1 MNVLPLSEEKKLSVT
16 FRVEPGCLGPQ
27 GAALISDFC
36 DIAQAAFKTLAADYI
51 AWNIVPRSDKTLPET
66 QYALMDKRIS
76 DSQAKQYLELFDV
89 TLEEFE
95 SDFDDKLE
103 ALIVDYMKSDK
114 AAHTA

>member
-1 MNVLPLSEEKKLSVT
+1 MNVLPLLEDKKLCVT

-27 GAALISDFC
+27 GATLISKFC
-36 DIAQAAFKTLAADYI
+36 DLAQVAFKALASDYI

-66 QYALMDKRIS
+66 QYALMNKRIS
-76 DSQAKQYLELFDV
+76 ASQAGQYLALFDMK
-89 TLEEFE
+89 LDELE

-114 AAHTA
+114 ATHTG

>member
-1 MNVLPLSEEKKLSVT
+1 MNVLPLLEDKKLSVT

-27 GAALISDFC
+27 GGALISDFC
-36 DIAQAAFKTLAADYI
+36 DIAQLAFKTLAADYI
-51 AWNIVPRSDKTLPET
+51 VWNIVPRSDKTLPET

-76 DSQAKQYLELFDV
+76 ESQAGQYLALFDIK
-89 TLEEFE
+89 LDELE

-114 AAHTA
+114 ATHTA